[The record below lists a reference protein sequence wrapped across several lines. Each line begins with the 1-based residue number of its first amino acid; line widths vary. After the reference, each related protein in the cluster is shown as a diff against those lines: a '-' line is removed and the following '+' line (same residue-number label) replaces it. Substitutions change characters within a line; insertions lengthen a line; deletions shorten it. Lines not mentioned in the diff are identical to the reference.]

1 MHSPFTKR
9 ALLSA
14 LIAATLAVVAVVI
27 NAPLRS
33 QSSTRFP
40 AGPTD
45 LPTPF
50 MSPVKVNSDITF
62 GSISI
67 HTLDD
72 FSRSASKDSGPDPA
86 TKTTQY
92 WFESPKGLIR
102 YYSPDHSSVLW
113 EGRFTHLKLSAVLS
127 EDSEG
132 KRRVRIPAGSLWIP
146 SLSVA
151 APPALSPVM
160 GGTISFKT
168 FVGATWNSEAI
179 DEIYNSKSEV
189 VSQSGNMRFAISQPT
204 KLSAAKVSIPS
215 CQLDSSLDF
224 DSIAGSSAVF
234 DLKLGESSLV
244 LNEGHFA
251 AAAQAKADASR
262 LDCTSFHTALANF
275 KTTSILT
282 DISPSQI
289 RFKTTVASA
298 NGAFLANIG
307 GPVVL
312 PVIGRG
318 RLNATTF
325 ETVTTRNDDSATIDQ
340 VSISGLNY
348 ASTATPTVATF
359 RTLANDIASSLALPD
374 FLSPEQQQLKAIDET
389 TEALNQ
395 LSGSAADVLVNIP
408 SVEIKFLTDKKLKDL
423 GIPKLIDFGFGKQE
437 ILAFVPA
444 PAANSPVSLV
454 LHLALAVR
462 DTYLSVRPSISFAA
476 LSALTSNQIGPGKR
490 TPIEIASFLAK
501 QLAPI
506 TTPLTTLDTQIKVPI
521 PTSNVAPV
529 DLTKTIHDD
538 KTNAVIDVKATKTT
552 IAVSVPRKALL
563 IDSDGLHLIAH
574 VDVN

>member
-1 MHSPFTKR
+1 MT
-9 ALLSA
+9 
-14 LIAATLAVVAVVI
+14 
-27 NAPLRS
+27 
-33 QSSTRFP
+33 
-40 AGPTD
+40 
-45 LPTPF
+45 
-50 MSPVKVNSDITF
+50 PVKVNSDITF

-72 FSRSASKDSGPDPA
+72 FSRAASKDSGPDPA

-102 YYSPDHSSVLW
+102 YYSPDHSSILW
-113 EGRFTHLKLSAVLS
+113 EGSFTHLKLSAVVS

-132 KRRVRIPAGSLWIP
+132 KRRLRIPVGSLWIP

-151 APPALSPVM
+151 TPPAATHVM
-160 GGTISFKT
+160 GATISFKK
-168 FVGATWNSEAI
+168 FLGDTWNSEVI
-179 DEIYNSKSEV
+179 DEVYNSKAEV
-189 VSQSGNMRFAISQPT
+189 VSQSGNIRFAISQPT
-204 KLSAAKVSIPS
+204 RLSAAKVSIPT
-215 CQLDSSLDF
+215 CQIDSSLDF
-224 DSIAGSSAVF
+224 DSVATSPAVF

-251 AAAQAKADASR
+251 STALARTDTSR
-262 LDCTSFHTALANF
+262 LDCTGFHTALSNF
-275 KTTSILT
+275 RTTTILT

-289 RFKTTVASA
+289 KFNTTVASA

-307 GPVVL
+307 GPVAL
-312 PVIGRG
+312 PIIGRG
-318 RLNATTF
+318 RLTSTAVD
-325 ETVTTRNDDSATIDQ
+325 TVTTRRDDSATIDQ
-340 VSISGLNY
+340 MSISGLNY
-348 ASTATPTVATF
+348 VSTATPTAATF

-408 SVEIKFLTDKKLKDL
+408 SVEIKFLTAKKLKDL
-423 GIPKLIDFGFGKQE
+423 GIPRLIDFGFGKQE

-454 LHLALAVR
+454 LHLALAVG

-476 LSALTSNQIGPGKR
+476 LSGLTSNQLGPGKR
-490 TPIEIASFLAK
+490 TPMEIASFLGK

-563 IDSDGLHLIAH
+563 IDSDGLHLLAH